1 MDSVD
6 GPETSGGRDMKD
18 SVSNELSFRTV
29 VVTKKDQVAEGI
41 CRFELRDEAGRAL
54 PAFTAGAHL
63 TVRVPSG
70 ANRNYSLCND
80 PAETD
85 RYVIAVKRDAAGRGG
100 SVSMADDVAEGDR
113 IDVSEPHN
121 EFGLSERA
129 RSFVFVAGG
138 IGITPILSMMRHLK
152 ATSGPRFKLYYVSR
166 SPETTAFLDELSSAE
181 WKPHVVIH
189 HDHGDLANA
198 FDFWPVFE
206 KPGSGAHIYC
216 CGPRALMDSVR
227 DMTGHWPTGT
237 VHFESFGVDQSRAAE
252 NTPFNIRLERTG
264 RSFEIPKDRS
274 ILEILRDNGIRAPS
288 SCESGTCGSCR
299 TTLCAGEADHRDMVL
314 GDDEKRDHIMICVS
328 RAKSQELVLDL

>member
-1 MDSVD
+1 MNESA
-6 GPETSGGRDMKD
+6 
-18 SVSNELSFRTV
+18 SNEVSFRTL
-29 VVTKKDQVAEGI
+29 VVTKKDPVAEGI
-41 CRFELRDEAGRAL
+41 FRFELRDEAGRDL
-54 PAFTAGAHL
+54 PPFTAGAHL

-100 SVSMADDVAEGDR
+100 SVSMTDEVAQGDR
-113 IDVSEPHN
+113 IEVSEPRN
-121 EFGLSERA
+121 EFELSERA

-138 IGITPILSMMRHLK
+138 IGITPVLSMMRHLK
-152 ATSGPRFKLYYVSR
+152 ATAGPRFKLYYVSR

-206 KPGSGAHIYC
+206 KPGSGAHVYC
-216 CGPRALMDSVR
+216 CGPRALMDGVR
-227 DMTGHWPTGT
+227 DMTGHWPTGS
-237 VHFESFGVDQSRAAE
+237 VHFESFGVDQSRAAQ
-252 NTPFNIRLERTG
+252 NTPFSVKLERSG
-264 RSFEIPKDRS
+264 CSFEIPKDRS

-299 TTLCAGEADHRDMVL
+299 TTLCAGVADHRDMVL
-314 GDDEKRDHIMICVS
+314 GEDEKRDQIMICVS
-328 RAKSQELVLDL
+328 RAKSEELVLDL

>member
-1 MDSVD
+1 MNESA
-6 GPETSGGRDMKD
+6 
-18 SVSNELSFRTV
+18 SNEVSFRTL
-29 VVTKKDQVAEGI
+29 VVTKKDPVAEGI
-41 CRFELRDEAGRAL
+41 FRFELRDEAGRDL
-54 PAFTAGAHL
+54 PPFTAGAHL

-100 SVSMADDVAEGDR
+100 SVSMTDEVAQGDR
-113 IDVSEPHN
+113 IEVSEPHN
-121 EFGLSERA
+121 EFELSERA

-138 IGITPILSMMRHLK
+138 IGITPVLSMMRHLK
-152 ATSGPRFKLYYVSR
+152 ATAVPRFKLYYVSR

-181 WKPHVVIH
+181 WKPQVVIH

-206 KPGSGAHIYC
+206 RPGSGAHVYC
-216 CGPRALMDSVR
+216 CGPRALMDGVR
-227 DMTGHWPTGT
+227 DMTGHWPTGS
-237 VHFESFGVDQSRAAE
+237 VHFESFGVDQSRAAQ
-252 NTPFNIRLERTG
+252 NTPFSVKLERSG
-264 RSFEIPKDRS
+264 CSFEIPKDRS

-299 TTLCAGEADHRDMVL
+299 TTLCAGVADHRDMVL
-314 GDDEKRDHIMICVS
+314 GEDEKRDQIMICVS
-328 RAKSQELVLDL
+328 RAKSEELVLDL

>member
-1 MDSVD
+1 MSD
-6 GPETSGGRDMKD
+6 TAN
-18 SVSNELSFRTV
+18 NEPSFRTL
-29 VVTKKDQVAEGI
+29 VVTSKAQVAEGI
-41 CRFELRDEAGRAL
+41 TTFELRDPEGRSL
-54 PAFTAGAHL
+54 EPFTAGAHV

-80 PAETD
+80 PDETD

-100 SVSMADDVAEGDR
+100 SISMTDDVNAGDR
-113 IDVSEPHN
+113 IDVSAPRN

-152 ATSGPRFKLYYVSR
+152 ATAGPRFKLYYLTR
-166 SPETTAFLDELSSAE
+166 NPEMTAFIDELSGPE
-181 WKPHVVIH
+181 WEPHVVIH

-206 KPGSGAHIYC
+206 KAGSGTHVYC
-216 CGPRALMDSVR
+216 CGPRALMDGVR
-227 DMTGHWPTGT
+227 DMTGHWPQGS

-252 NTPFNIRLERTG
+252 NKPFSVKLERSG
-264 RSFEIPKDRS
+264 QCFEIPKDRS

-328 RAKSQELVLDL
+328 RAKSEELVLDL

>member
-1 MDSVD
+1 
-6 GPETSGGRDMKD
+6 MKD
-18 SVSNELSFRTV
+18 SASKELSFRTV

-41 CRFELRDEAGRAL
+41 FRFELRDEEGHAL
-54 PAFTAGAHL
+54 PPFTAGAHL
-63 TVRVPSG
+63 TVRVPNG

-80 PAETD
+80 PDETD

-100 SVSMADDVAEGDR
+100 SVSMADEVAEGGR
-113 IDVSEPHN
+113 IDVSEPRN

-138 IGITPILSMMRHLK
+138 IGITPILSMMRHLR

-198 FDFWPVFE
+198 LDFWPVFE
-206 KPGSGAHIYC
+206 KPGSGAHVYC

-252 NTPFNIRLERTG
+252 NTPFSVKLERSG

-314 GDDEKRDHIMICVS
+314 GDDEKRDQIMICVS
-328 RAKSQELVLDL
+328 RAKSEELVLDL

>member
-1 MDSVD
+1 MND
-6 GPETSGGRDMKD
+6 
-18 SVSNELSFRTV
+18 ELSFRTL
-29 VVTKKDQVAEGI
+29 VVTKKDQVAKGI
-41 CRFELRDEAGRAL
+41 FRFELRDEAGRAL
-54 PAFTAGAHL
+54 PPFTAGAHL

-80 PAETD
+80 PDEAD

-100 SVSMADDVAEGDR
+100 SRSMTDDVAEGDR
-113 IDVSEPHN
+113 IEVSEPRN

-152 ATSGPRFKLYYVSR
+152 ATAGPRFKLYYVSR
-166 SPETTAFLDELSSAE
+166 SPETTAFIDELSSAE

-206 KPGSGAHIYC
+206 KPGSGAHVYC
-216 CGPRALMDSVR
+216 CGPRALMDGVR
-227 DMTGHWPTGT
+227 DMTGHWPTGS

-252 NTPFNIRLERTG
+252 NTRFSVKLERSG

-314 GDDEKRDHIMICVS
+314 GDDEKRDQIMICVS
-328 RAKSQELVLDL
+328 RAKSEELVLDL

>member
-1 MDSVD
+1 MS
-6 GPETSGGRDMKD
+6 ETAS
-18 SVSNELSFRTV
+18 SELSFRTLIV
-29 VVTKKDQVAEGI
+29 VKKNPVADGI
-41 CRFELRDEAGRAL
+41 VSFELRDPEGGAL
-54 PAFTAGAHL
+54 APFTAGAHV

-70 ANRNYSLCND
+70 VNRNYSLCND
-80 PAETD
+80 PDETD
-85 RYVIAVKRDAAGRGG
+85 RYVIAVKRDASGRGG
-100 SVSMADDVAEGDR
+100 SLSMTDDVEEGDR
-113 IDVSEPHN
+113 IEVSEPRN

-166 SPETTAFLDELSSAE
+166 SAETTAFLDELSSAE

-206 KPGSGAHIYC
+206 KPASGAHVYC
-216 CGPRALMDSVR
+216 CGPRALMDSVH

-252 NTPFNIRLERTG
+252 NTPFSVKLERSG
-264 RSFEIPKDRS
+264 RCFEIPKDRS

-314 GDDEKRDHIMICVS
+314 GDDEKRDQIMICVS
-328 RAKSQELVLDL
+328 RAKSEELVLDL

>member
-1 MDSVD
+1 MND
-6 GPETSGGRDMKD
+6 
-18 SVSNELSFRTV
+18 ELSFRTL
-29 VVTKKDQVAEGI
+29 VVTKKDQVAKGI
-41 CRFELRDEAGRAL
+41 FRFELRDEAGRAL
-54 PAFTAGAHL
+54 PPFTAGAHL

-80 PAETD
+80 PDEAD

-100 SVSMADDVAEGDR
+100 SRSMTDDVAEGDR
-113 IDVSEPHN
+113 IEVSEPRN

-152 ATSGPRFKLYYVSR
+152 ATAGPRFKLYYVSR
-166 SPETTAFLDELSSAE
+166 SPETTAFIDELSSAE

-206 KPGSGAHIYC
+206 KPGSGAHVYC
-216 CGPRALMDSVR
+216 CGPRGLMDGVR
-227 DMTGHWPTGT
+227 DMTGHWPTGS

-252 NTPFNIRLERTG
+252 NTRFSVKLERSG

-314 GDDEKRDHIMICVS
+314 GDDEKRDQIMICVS
-328 RAKSQELVLDL
+328 RAKSEELVLDL

>member
-1 MDSVD
+1 MS
-6 GPETSGGRDMKD
+6 EAT
-18 SVSNELSFRTV
+18 SNELSFRTL
-29 VVTKKDQVAEGI
+29 VVTKKELVADGI
-41 CRFELRDEAGRAL
+41 VSFELRDPEGRAL
-54 PAFTAGAHL
+54 EPFSAGAHL
-63 TVRVPSG
+63 TLRVPSG

-80 PAETD
+80 PDETD

-100 SVSMADDVAEGDR
+100 SVSMTDDVNAGDR
-113 IDVSEPHN
+113 IEVSAPRN
-121 EFGLSERA
+121 EFELSERA
-129 RSFVFVAGG
+129 RNFVFVAGG

-152 ATSGPRFKLYYVSR
+152 AIGGPRFKLYYLAR
-166 SPETTAFLDELSSAE
+166 SPETTAFRDELSGAE

-206 KPGSGAHIYC
+206 KPGSGTHVYC
-216 CGPRALMDSVR
+216 CGPRALMDGVR
-227 DMTGHWPTGT
+227 DMTGHWPPGS

-252 NTPFNIRLERTG
+252 NVPFSVKLERSG

-314 GDDEKRDHIMICVS
+314 GEREKAGHIMICVS
-328 RAKSQELVLDL
+328 RAKSDELVLDL

>member
-1 MDSVD
+1 MND
-6 GPETSGGRDMKD
+6 
-18 SVSNELSFRTV
+18 ELSFRTL
-29 VVTKKDQVAEGI
+29 VVTKKDRVAEGI
-41 CRFELRDEAGRAL
+41 FRFELRDVAGREL

-63 TVRVPSG
+63 TVRVPNG

-85 RYVIAVKRDAAGRGG
+85 RYVIAVKRDTAGRGG
-100 SVSMADDVAEGDR
+100 SISMTDDLAEGDH
-113 IDVSEPHN
+113 IEVSEPRN
-121 EFGLSERA
+121 EFGLSDRA

-138 IGITPILSMMRHLK
+138 IGITPVLSMMRHLK
-152 ATSGPRFKLYYVSR
+152 ATAGPRFKLYYVSR
-166 SPETTAFLDELSSAE
+166 SPETTAFLDELSNPE

-198 FDFWPVFE
+198 FDFWPIFE
-206 KPGSGAHIYC
+206 KPGSGAHVYC
-216 CGPRALMDSVR
+216 CGPRALMDGVR

-252 NTPFNIRLERTG
+252 NTVFSVKLERSG
-264 RSFEIPKDRS
+264 CSFDIPKDRS

-314 GDDEKRDHIMICVS
+314 GDDEKRDQIMICVS
-328 RAKSQELVLDL
+328 RAKSGELVLDL

>member
-1 MDSVD
+1 MS
-6 GPETSGGRDMKD
+6 ETANG
-18 SVSNELSFRTV
+18 ELSFRTL
-29 VVTKKDQVAEGI
+29 VVTKKEPVADGI
-41 CRFELRDEAGRAL
+41 VSFELRDPEGGAL
-54 PAFTAGAHL
+54 APFTAGAHV

-80 PAETD
+80 PDETD

-100 SVSMADDVAEGDR
+100 SISMTDDVAQGDR
-113 IDVSEPHN
+113 IDVSEPRN

-129 RSFVFVAGG
+129 RSYVFVAGG
-138 IGITPILSMMRHLK
+138 IGITPILSMMRYLK
-152 ATSGPRFKLYYVSR
+152 NTAGPRFKLYYVTR
-166 SPETTAFLDELSSAE
+166 SPETTAFVDELSGAE
-181 WKPHVVIH
+181 WKPHAVIH

-206 KPGSGAHIYC
+206 KPGSGTHVYC

-227 DMTGHWPTGT
+227 DMTGHWPQGS
-237 VHFESFGVDQSRAAE
+237 VHFESFGVDQSRAAQ
-252 NTPFNIRLERTG
+252 NVPFSVKLERSGLT
-264 RSFEIPKDRS
+264 FEIPKDRS

-328 RAKSQELVLDL
+328 RAKSEELVLDL